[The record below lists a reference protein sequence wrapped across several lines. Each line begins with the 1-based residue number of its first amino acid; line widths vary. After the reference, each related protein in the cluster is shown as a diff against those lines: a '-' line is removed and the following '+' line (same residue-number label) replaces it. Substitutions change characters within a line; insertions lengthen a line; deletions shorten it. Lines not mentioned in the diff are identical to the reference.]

1 MCYSHE
7 DLISSYNNI
16 GNTDDEP
23 SALHS
28 RPSLNGLTGGRAVAA
43 LQGLSGSYNAGSE
56 QIEIREPSAAE
67 IQKVRPLGIR

>member
-1 MCYSHE
+1 M
-7 DLISSYNNI
+7 LFR
-16 GNTDDEP
+16 

-67 IQKVRPLGIR
+67 IQKVRPQ